1 MKAAQC
7 RKLAELRAALIT
19 DGYDTAAKQAAAL
32 NLSRSTAWKILKG
45 DHKQSGLTAAVINR
59 MLASPDLPFGARK
72 VIDEY
77 VLEKLRGLYGHHER
91 PLHRFRSKTQ
101 LPKLDCAPG

>member
-19 DGYDTAAKQAAAL
+19 NGYRTAAKQAAVL

-45 DHKQSGLTAAVINR
+45 DHKQSGLTAAIINR
-59 MLASPDLPFGARK
+59 MLASPDLPPGARK
-72 VIDEY
+72 IIDEY
-77 VLEKLRGLYGHHER
+77 VIEKLRGAYGHQKE
-91 PLHRFRSKTQ
+91 PLKRFRLKAP
-101 LPKLDCAPG
+101 LPKQYDAK